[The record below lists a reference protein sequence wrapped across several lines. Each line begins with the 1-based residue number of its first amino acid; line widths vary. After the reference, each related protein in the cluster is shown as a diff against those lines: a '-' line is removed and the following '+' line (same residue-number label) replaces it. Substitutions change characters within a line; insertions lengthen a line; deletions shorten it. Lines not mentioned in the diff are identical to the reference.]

1 MTTANKIT
9 IGRII
14 LVPAFIL
21 LMLLDFPGHKLA
33 ALIVFIVAGA
43 SDSVDG
49 YVARKYNQVTDFGK
63 FADPL
68 ADKILIV
75 SALLIF
81 VQWGQMPAWCAIIIV
96 MREFAVT
103 GLRLIAVENGLVIA
117 AAMAGKLKTFFSTI
131 GCCIML
137 TPLKDATFFG
147 VKALSLNNVCVAVM
161 VILTVWSG
169 CEYFVKNAHV
179 LKNTK

>member
-9 IGRII
+9 IVRIL
-14 LVPAFIL
+14 LVPIFIL
-21 LMLLDFPGHKLA
+21 LMLLDFTGHKFA
-33 ALIVFIVAGA
+33 ALIVFIIAGA

-49 YVARKYNQVTDFGK
+49 YVARRYNQITDFGR

-68 ADKILIV
+68 ADKILII

-81 VQWGQMPAWCAIIIV
+81 VQWGQMPAWCAIVIV

-103 GLRLIAVENGLVIA
+103 GLRLIAVESGMVIA
-117 AAMAGKLKTFFSTI
+117 AAWSGKVKTFVSAI
-131 GCCIML
+131 CCCVML
-137 TPLKDATFFG
+137 TPLADAALFG
-147 VKALSLNNVCVAVM
+147 VPALSLNNIGVGLM
-161 VILTVWSG
+161 VLLTVWSG
-169 CEYFVKNAHV
+169 CEYFVKNGHV